1 MKRGF
6 TLVELLIVIGIL
18 AILTSAVVVVLN
30 PAQLLAQARDS
41 QRMSDLDAV
50 RSSIAFYLS
59 TADSPTLNT
68 TTTCMVGTS
77 HSGGSCAT
85 VTSLAVT
92 GTGWVQVNLASS
104 TGGSPLATLPT
115 DPVNST
121 NYYYA
126 YAAESTNKVFE
137 LNARLESTKYR
148 EQMKNDGGNDGTCT
162 GTYTD
167 VTCYYEVGTDPG
179 LDIY

>member
-1 MKRGF
+1 MKKGF

-18 AILTSAVVVVLN
+18 AILTAAVVVVLN

-59 TADSPTLNT
+59 TADSPGLSETGN
-68 TTTCMVGTS
+68 CMVGIT
-77 HSGGSCAT
+77 HSGGSCT
-85 VTSLAVT
+85 QNSSTVVTS
-92 GTGWVQVNLASS
+92 GGWVGVNLASS

-126 YAAESTNKVFE
+126 YDADNTNKVFE
-137 LNARLESTKYR
+137 LNARLESQKYR
-148 EQMKNDGGNDGTCT
+148 VNMTTDGGNDNTCT